1 MAAGLPVVAS
11 DVGGVA
17 EAVVDGETGLLSRPG
32 DPDALA
38 EALARLVADPLLQ
51 RRLGEAG
58 RDRVLRLFDVPRYR
72 AAHLDLYRRE
82 LALLR
87 LPAPGRA
94 VVLSASAEP
103 GE

>member
-1 MAAGLPVVAS
+1 
-11 DVGGVA
+11 
-17 EAVVDGETGLLSRPG
+17 
-32 DPDALA
+32 LA
-38 EALARLVADPLLQ
+38 EALGRLVAEPRLR

-58 RDRVLRLFDVPRYR
+58 RDRALRLFDASRYR

-87 LPAPGRA
+87 LPAPAGRA
-94 VVLSASAEP
+94 GVLSASAEP